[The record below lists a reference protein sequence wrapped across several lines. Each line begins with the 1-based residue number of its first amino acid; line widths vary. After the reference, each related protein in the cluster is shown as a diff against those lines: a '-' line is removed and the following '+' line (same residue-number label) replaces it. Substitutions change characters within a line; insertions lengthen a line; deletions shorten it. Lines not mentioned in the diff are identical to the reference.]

1 MYPPSEAAWQK
12 GLGFYMKIR
21 GKIYSIVAV
30 MALATVLSTA
40 IGLTTLTES
49 SDLTN
54 RLDETAQRAFYAERV
69 NRLITATNA
78 GTRGLSGA
86 EDRKA
91 AEGYAKEIH
100 ISTTSLLATFEEWR
114 TLVPAA
120 ETATFEKI
128 VTAAKEFTAI
138 RLKIADIGVE
148 QGGPA
153 ASAASDADPAI
164 KTNRVA
170 LQKGLADYA
179 EEIRAS
185 LEPLRAGMDALQGRM
200 MTMLI
205 GTAALALILGVA
217 VATWI
222 GTSKLSRP
230 LVRVTNALKQMA
242 DGDLAVEKIATFP
255 KDEIGDL
262 WRVTDRF
269 QVALQRAE
277 EMKLGQAEIDAKAA
291 AEKSA
296 MMNQLADNFE
306 NAIGGIVR
314 TVASAATELE
324 ATAQVMSD
332 AAGLASSKSGAAA
345 QASLQA
351 SNNVETVA
359 SAAEELS
366 SSIAEISRNVGESA
380 RMTIGAVGRA
390 NETSLMVERLSG
402 AASKIGAIV
411 DLITNVAQ
419 QTNLLALNATIEAA
433 RAGEAGR
440 GFAVVAQEVKKL
452 AEQTSQATNLIA
464 TQVGEIQVAT
474 LESTESIGGITSTI
488 EQLNTIASALALSV
502 EQQGAATDEIAR
514 NVQQASMGTRDVSIN
529 IEGVTQATEESSSA
543 ASQVLRSAGDL
554 SQQSEMLRTEVG
566 KMLTFIR
573 AA

>member
-1 MYPPSEAAWQK
+1 
-12 GLGFYMKIR
+12 MKIR

-86 EDRKA
+86 ADREA
-91 AEGYAKEIH
+91 AEGYAKEIRA
-100 ISTTSLLATFEEWR
+100 STTSLLATFEEWR

-230 LVRVTNALKQMA
+230 LVRVTDALKQMA

>member
-1 MYPPSEAAWQK
+1 
-12 GLGFYMKIR
+12 MKIR

-40 IGLTTLTES
+40 VGLTTLSES
-49 SDLTN
+49 SALTT
-54 RLDETAQRAFYAERV
+54 RLDETAQRAFHAERA

-86 EDRKA
+86 EDRAA
-91 AEGYAKEIH
+91 AEGYAKEIRA
-100 ISTTSLLATFEEWR
+100 STESLLATFEEWR
-114 TLVPAA
+114 RLVPAS
-120 ETATFEKI
+120 EMGTFNSI
-128 VTAAKEFTAI
+128 VAAAKEFTAI
-138 RLKIADIGVE
+138 RLKIADIGVS

-153 ASAASDADPAI
+153 ASAASDVDPAI

-170 LQKGLADYA
+170 LQKGLGDYA
-179 EEIRAS
+179 GEIRAS
-185 LEPLRAGMDALQGRM
+185 LEPLREGMSELQSRM
-200 MTMLI
+200 LTMLFGI
-205 GTAALALILGVA
+205 AALALIAGIA

-222 GTSKLSRP
+222 GTRMLSQP
-230 LVRVTNALKQMA
+230 LVRVTNVLKQMA
-242 DGDLAVEKIATFP
+242 NGDLAVEKIAKFP
-255 KDEIGDL
+255 KDEIGEL
-262 WRVTDRF
+262 WRVTDQF
-269 QVALQRAE
+269 QVALQ
-277 EMKLGQAEIDAKAA
+277 QAERMKGDQAEVDARAA

-296 MMNQLADNFE
+296 LMNQLADNFE

-332 AAGLASSKSGAAA
+332 AAGHASSKSGAAA
-345 QASLQA
+345 HASQQASA
-351 SNNVETVA
+351 NVETVA

-366 SSIAEISRNVGESA
+366 SSIAEISRNVGQSA
-380 RMTIGAVGRA
+380 RMTTGAVESA
-390 NETSLMVERLSG
+390 NATSLLVERLSG

-440 GFAVVAQEVKKL
+440 GFAVVAQEVKNL
-452 AEQTSQATNLIA
+452 AEQTSQATNQIA
-464 TQVGEIQVAT
+464 AQIGEIQGAT
-474 LESTESIGGITSTI
+474 LESAQSIGGITSTI
-488 EQLNTIASALALSV
+488 GQLSEIASALAASV

-514 NVQQASMGTRDVSIN
+514 NVQQASTGTRDVSIN
-529 IEGVTQATEESSSA
+529 IEGVTQATEESSA
-543 ASQVLRSAGDL
+543 AAAQVLRSAGDL

-566 KMLTFIR
+566 KMLTIIR